1 MLRIPTQPRTNWQQA
16 VEALGFGY
24 HSSEAAYWNEAA
36 YYQFTL
42 AEIEN
47 IETATNNLWQMC
59 LQAVQ
64 HIIDNNLFSTFKI
77 PQPYQQAIINSWD
90 NDAPSIYGRYDLV
103 YKNEQIKML
112 EFNADTPTSLFE
124 AAIVQWH
131 WLQSIDS
138 QKDQFNSLHE
148 KIIAYWQYLKPYLKP
163 GTLHFSCLA
172 ESLEDLT
179 NVEYLRDCAIQ
190 AGIPTKLIFIHDIG
204 WSDEQNFFVDVE
216 GQPIANIFK
225 LYPWEWMMEDNFG
238 QKILQDVNKAFW
250 IEPPWKMLLSNK
262 AILPILWM
270 LYPNHNNL
278 LPAYFTDNGMKDYV
292 KKPLLSREGAN
303 VQLIKHYG
311 VLQQTE
317 GEYGKEGYIY
327 QQLFS
332 LPNFDDKYPVI
343 GSWIIG
349 QHAAGIG
356 IREGSSLITDNT
368 STFVPHLI
376 QG

>member
-1 MLRIPTQPRTNWQQA
+1 MQRIPTQPRTNWQQA

-204 WSDEQNFFVDVE
+204 WSDEHNFFVDVE
-216 GQPIANIFK
+216 GQPITNIFK